1 LRQQIDVWLTSRPNR
16 SQKLLASRAGI
27 STTTLNDILQ
37 CRRGCSPETYEA
49 ITKALKSSGA
59 KIVGLQEYGQ
69 PVGEEM
75 KLNEHNMEVTRQR
88 HVEELANRQRVNSV
102 ILEQGPRKEYVD
114 TKPVRSKQ
122 RLSESQ
128 RREQQEFLLAK
139 RLAQL
144 DASDKELD
152 SLRVEYD
159 QLASSVLQDHLS
171 SIDKAIWRRFVTSEN
186 SPVEYVEAPAAVVDK
201 WQEVLDTKDDEE
213 PVESST

>member
-1 LRQQIDVWLTSRPNR
+1 MTRKELS
-16 SQKLLASRAGI
+16 
-27 STTTLNDILQ
+27 
-37 CRRGCSPETYEA
+37 
-49 ITKALKSSGA
+49 KALGLSPSQITRYITVSEA
-59 KIVGLQEYGQ
+59 KQW
-69 PVGEEM
+69 
-75 KLNEHNMEVTRQR
+75 HD
-88 HVEELANRQRVNSV
+88 SV

-186 SPVEYVEAPAAVVDK
+186 SPVEYVEALAV
-201 WQEVLDTKDDEE
+201 
-213 PVESST
+213 